1 MLSHV
6 WELSRL
12 IGRDVRGPDQ
22 RPVGRLTDLTVRLD
36 ADDVRPR
43 VHRLVVTSRGVLAL
57 LPWDAVAGL
66 QAGQVTLHTADMQAF
81 RVGGLGEALEPAEIL
96 LRRDVLDTQIVDVV
110 GMRLA
115 RVADVVLT
123 RTPGGGLDVAG
134 VEVGFGAV
142 LRRLGLAAAAGA
154 HRNDIVA
161 LTNLHLTSERGH
173 TVQLST
179 PRAAVHRVGPRE
191 LAALVSRVDTDA
203 AGEILG
209 TREPEV
215 AAEALRAADPEISE
229 RVLRAM
235 PRRLAARIVAAM
247 PAVPSGHW
255 RQRLADTSVRGRRL
269 LRSRVWTRRHL
280 NWRSN
285 GGRR

>member
-12 IGRDVRGPDQ
+12 IGGDVRGPDQ

-43 VHRLVVTSRGVLAL
+43 VHRLVVTHRGLLAL
-57 LPWDAVAGL
+57 LPWASVAGL
-66 QAGQVTLHTADMQAF
+66 QAGQVTLRTADVAEHV
-81 RVGGLGEALEPAEIL
+81 VGTLGEALEPAEIL

-110 GMRLA
+110 GLRLA

-123 RTPGGGLDVAG
+123 RTHGGALNVAG

-142 LRRLGLAAAAGA
+142 LRRLGLGGLAGNN
-154 HRNDIVA
+154 RNDIVSLA
-161 LTNLHLTSERGH
+161 NLHLTSDRGH

-179 PRAAVHRVGPRE
+179 ARAAVHRLGPRE

-203 AGEILG
+203 ASEILT
-209 TREPEV
+209 TREPAV
-215 AAEALRAADPEISE
+215 AAEALRAADPEIGE
-229 RVLRAM
+229 RALRAM

-247 PAVPSGHW
+247 PPAPSGHW
-255 RQRLADTSVRGRRL
+255 RQRLADTTVQGRRL

-280 NWRSN
+280 NWRPN
-285 GGRR
+285 GRRR